1 MKRLLSIEWIKLRH
15 YKPFWILSSL
25 YFIGLLLTFLGGQF
39 FLMWIDSEGVVF
51 RGIKAT
57 MLPIYD
63 FDDIWHNF
71 TYLASLVRVVP
82 ALIFLIMVTNEY
94 SYKTLR
100 QNIIDGMSRSEF
112 LHSKLLLALVYSL
125 ASMLFI
131 FLSGLIIGLIYSP
144 VKDFDSIFGR
154 ADFLLGHGMEMFAF
168 FSFTLFLSI
177 LIRRT
182 GFALVLLLIYSIMLE
197 PLLALYIGYKMDGPE
212 IFFPIKS
219 INLLVENP
227 FAKYILLET
236 QDHVKLGSVAIV
248 LVWTLLFNYGSY
260 LILRKRDLL

>member
-1 MKRLLSIEWIKLRH
+1 MSRLIDIEWIKLRN
-15 YKPFWILSSL
+15 YKPFWILSGL
-25 YFIGLLLTFLGGQF
+25 YFIGLLFTFLGGQF
-39 FLMWIDSEGVVF
+39 FLMWLESEGADF

-63 FDDIWHNF
+63 FNDIWHNF
-71 TYLASLVRVVP
+71 TYIASLVKVVP
-82 ALIFLIMVTNEY
+82 AFIFLIMVTNEY

-112 LHSKLLLALVYSL
+112 LYSKLLLAFIYSI

-131 FLSGLIIGLIYSP
+131 FLTGLIIGLFYSP
-144 VKDFDSIFGR
+144 VKDLHNIFLR
-154 ADFLLGHGMEMFAF
+154 SDFLLAHGLEMFAF

-182 GFALVLLLIYSIMLE
+182 GFSLVLLLIYSIMLE
-197 PLLALYIGYKMDGPE
+197 PILALYIGYKMDGPE

-236 QDHVKLGSVAIV
+236 QDHVRLASVAIV
-248 LVWTLLFNYGSY
+248 LGWTLIFNYGSY